1 MTTLSTSQRLFV
13 SLLLSL
19 SLSLWTSTTSPLVSA
34 QECTVEADGSKTCA
48 AAFAQPECG
57 VYMAPSTLG
66 EDTSMGIFTGTAL
79 RKNDI
84 VNFPEIA
91 VPLQFREWGEHKEG
105 FQGKYVIWVCCCVYI
120 LLLIGCNL
128 Y

>member
-1 MTTLSTSQRLFV
+1 MTTRSASQRLFV

-19 SLSLWTSTTSPLVSA
+19 SLSLWTSTTLVSSA
-34 QECTVEADGSKTCA
+34 EDCTVEADGSSTCIE
-48 AAFAQPECG
+48 QPECG

-66 EDTSMGIFTGTAL
+66 EDTNMGIYTGTTL
-79 RKNDI
+79 RKHDV

-105 FQGKYVIWVCCCVYI
+105 FEGKYAFVVVVVNDGMQI
-120 LLLIGCNL
+120 
-128 Y
+128 